1 MKHNLSEALERLE
14 SISTQYLHLPD
25 GRRVSYIEIGDP
37 NGTPAFYFHG
47 SPSCRFEA
55 IPLEAGAK
63 KAGLRII
70 APDRPGIGQSDMKKK
85 YSLLEYAEDVR
96 DMAAFFGWEKYGVMG
111 LSGGGTTV
119 SSLAYAYPERIL
131 FALDIS
137 GWAPIN
143 QDKQLR
149 KNVAFLDLFFGNIG
163 RRFPAFFACLFIP
176 FLWCIKHLSADT
188 MVRMLKK
195 SLNKPDRAFLADR
208 ANRVFFHRLLQECL
222 KTQFQGATW
231 DALLRYTDWG
241 FAMQDIKIPVH
252 FIHGTDDGFAP
263 FSFCQWKA
271 HQVAHGT
278 QHVLEGKGH
287 LNLLE
292 DSKKIF
298 EVVGTCE
305 KAAATAGSS
314 SQ

>member
-1 MKHNLSEALERLE
+1 M
-14 SISTQYLHLPD
+14 
-25 GRRVSYIEIGDP
+25 SYIEIGDP

-55 IPLEAGAK
+55 IPLKAGAK
-63 KAGLRII
+63 KAGLRIVP
-70 APDRPGIGQSDMKKK
+70 PDRPGIGQSDMKKH
-85 YSLLEYAEDVR
+85 YSLLEYAEDVK
-96 DMAAFFGWEKYGVMG
+96 DMAALFGWDKYGVMG

-119 SSLAYAYPERIL
+119 SSLAYAHPEQIL

-149 KNVAFLDLFFGNIG
+149 KNVAFLDLFLGNIG
-163 RRFPAFFACLFIP
+163 RRFPAVFACLFVP
-176 FLWCIKHLSADT
+176 FLWRIKHLSADT
-188 MVRMLKK
+188 MVRL
-195 SLNKPDRAFLADR
+195 LKPDRAFLADR
-208 ANRVFFHRLLQECL
+208 DNRVFFHRLLQECL

-241 FAMQDIKIPVH
+241 FDMRDIKIPIH

-263 FSFCQWKA
+263 FTFCQWKA
-271 HQVAHGT
+271 QHVAHGT

-298 EVVGTCE
+298 EVVGQCE
-305 KAAATAGSS
+305 TTATADTSLN
-314 SQ
+314 